1 MSNSYLNFAIA
12 QDAKDE
18 LRKFRSDFFKTSEN
32 LIYLDGN
39 SLGKMPL
46 AAVDVL
52 KNTLEKEWGENLIR
66 SWNKGWYNKNRAI
79 GAKIA
84 ELTGAQADEI
94 ILADSTS
101 INLYKLAFAA
111 LQYNS
116 NRNLILS
123 DELNFSTDLYILQ
136 GLIQSQFHN
145 HTLQLIPSNNE
156 LTIDLADLQAHLNE
170 KTALVQLSHVAFKSG
185 FMYPIEEVNAMVH
198 RAGAIDLWDV
208 SHSVGAV
215 PLEFN
220 RWDVS
225 LAVGCTYKYLNG
237 GPGAPA
243 FLYVRKDLQQKLQN
257 PVSGWFGAANP
268 FQFSLNYTSVDDIA
282 KFLSGTPSILAL
294 SALESSVEMH
304 LSAGKHNIRA
314 KSLLLSQFLMHLF
327 HQKLRKLN
335 FALGSPEEDEKR
347 GSHISFKHPEAR
359 RICEAL
365 ISPEI
370 GNHVVIPDFRSP
382 DNIRIGLTPLYTSFQ
397 DIYYAVEEL
406 ELIVKEKLYEK
417 ISLDNNLVVT

>member
-1 MSNSYLNFAIA
+1 MSNSYLHFAIA

-18 LRKFRSDFFKTSEN
+18 LRKFRAEFFKTDEN

-46 AAVDVL
+46 STIDVL

-66 SWNKGWYNKNRAI
+66 SWNKSWYTKNRAI

-84 ELTGAQADEI
+84 GLIGAKPEEI
-94 ILADSTS
+94 IVADSTS

-111 LQYNS
+111 LQY
-116 NRNLILS
+116 RQGRTAIVS
-123 DELNFSTDLYILQ
+123 DELNFSTDLYVLQ
-136 GLIQSQFHN
+136 GLIAHQFKN
-145 HTLQLIPSNNE
+145 HQLNIVASADAMSIQ
-156 LTIDLADLQAHLNE
+156 LDDLASAITHH
-170 KTALVQLSHVAFKSG
+170 TALVQLSHVAFKSG
-185 FMYPIEEVNAMVH
+185 FMYSIDEVNKLIH
-198 RAGAIDLWDV
+198 HAGALDLWDL

-215 PLEFN
+215 PLELN
-220 RWDVS
+220 RWNVS
-225 LAVGCTYKYLNG
+225 LAIGCTYKYLNG
-237 GPGAPA
+237 GPGSPA
-243 FLYVRKDLQQKLQN
+243 FLYVRKDLHEDLIN
-257 PVSGWFGAANP
+257 PVSGWFGAAKP
-268 FQFSLNYTSVDDIA
+268 FNFSLEYEAASDIS

-294 SALESSVEMH
+294 NALEVSIDMH
-304 LSAGKHNIRA
+304 LNAGNQNIRA
-314 KSLLLSQFLMHLF
+314 KSLLLSQFLLHLF

-335 FALGSPEEDEKR
+335 FELGSPEVDENR
-347 GSHISFKHPEAR
+347 GSHISLKHPEAR

-365 ISPEI
+365 IQPDI

-417 ISLDNNLVVT
+417 IQLDSNQVVT